1 MLSSFLSQVKSSRR
15 KQAQQYD
22 TGSVLL
28 LSILAMSSG
37 AVSYRKIHEYITI
50 KFSALKDLLN
60 LDWKKPP
67 VYNSLRYIL
76 ISIDTQSLEKSF
88 RKYSKY
94 LQKMMK
100 QSVGSEPESE
110 SDYLQNYNILSVD
123 GKCLKGSFDN
133 MKEQKM
139 KQILSI
145 FDVNEKI
152 ILAHKIISDKTNEI
166 PEFQNL
172 IKELKLEKSIFTAD
186 AMHTQKKHWN
196 YV

>member
-1 MLSSFLSQVKSSRR
+1 MLSTFLFQVKSSRR

-22 TGSVLL
+22 TVSVLM

-50 KFSALKDLLN
+50 MFPALKQLLN
-60 LDWKKPP
+60 LDWKKPL

-76 ISIDTQSLEKSF
+76 ISVDTDSLEKCF

-100 QSVGSEPESE
+100 SVKSGSKSR
-110 SDYLQNYNILSVD
+110 SDYLEKYDILSID
-123 GKCLKGSFDN
+123 GKCLKGSFNN

-139 KQILSI
+139 KQILSV
-145 FDVNEKI
+145 FDGDEKI
-152 ILAHKIISDKTNEI
+152 ILAHKVIS
-166 PEFQNL
+166 
-172 IKELKLEKSIFTAD
+172 
-186 AMHTQKKHWN
+186 
-196 YV
+196 Y